1 MIDDRRSSS
10 EDKSRCSSF
19 EFRYVLLSS
28 NFPSKIIMMWSRMIE
43 KKKELLLTKKDEI
56 SLYIYLEFRV
66 GEDNRKKEK
75 KRKYILRFE
84 NVINRPSELGRSN
97 IICIRKPRQNPN
109 FLRDAINQ
117 QNRSTT
123 ALSPSHRNISES
135 IGNYSKSHTQIHTHT
150 QISFPPRLHSRHH
163 SKINI

>member
-56 SLYIYLEFRV
+56 SLYIYLEFRI

-123 ALSPSHRNISES
+123 ALSPVPPKYFRIDRKLFE
-135 IGNYSKSHTQIHTHT
+135 KSHTDTHT
-150 QISFPPRLHSRHH
+150 YANLLPSSTPLEAPL
-163 SKINI
+163 